1 MFKLNDNNYIF
12 RKYSFNNMK
21 SKTYYT
27 NIIVSTFVETEYIML
42 VDVAIT
48 KQDHEYNFLNM

>member
-1 MFKLNDNNYIF
+1 
-12 RKYSFNNMK
+12 MK

-27 NIIVSTFVETEYIML
+27 NIIVPTFVDTEYITL

-48 KQDHEYNFLNM
+48 KQDHEYTKVQLTFNTDRYKI